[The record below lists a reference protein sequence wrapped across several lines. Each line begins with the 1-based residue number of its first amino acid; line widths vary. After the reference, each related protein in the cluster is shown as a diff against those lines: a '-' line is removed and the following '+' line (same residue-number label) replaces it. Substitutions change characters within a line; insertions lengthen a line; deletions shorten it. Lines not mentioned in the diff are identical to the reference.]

1 MIAEAI
7 DKLAEKIG
15 AVRLKVPGD
24 RGLLVGISG
33 IDASGKGFIAALLE
47 KRLLELRWNSAV
59 LSADDWH
66 KLPTICLNSDNPA
79 GHFYERGLRL
89 DDMFEQVVLPLR
101 DRNAIDVVADY
112 ADAKATVY
120 RKKRYNFRGIDIVLL
135 EGIFLFKPAYRDHF
149 DLKIWIDCSFATALQ
164 RAIVRAQEGLSPP
177 ETKHAFEA
185 IYFPA
190 QQLHLERDQPNEHT
204 DVIFH
209 NDIAADGGNAG

>member
-1 MIAEAI
+1 MIAEAV

-15 AVRLKVPGD
+15 AVRLKVPRD

-33 IDASGKGFIAALLE
+33 IDGSGKGFIAALLE

-79 GHFYERGLRL
+79 EHFYEGGLRL
-89 DDMFEQVVLPLR
+89 DDMFEQVVRPLR
-101 DRNAIDVVADY
+101 DRNVIHVIADY
-112 ADAKATVY
+112 ADAKAIAY
-120 RKKRYNFRGIDIVLL
+120 RKKRYSLRGIDIVLL

-149 DLKIWIDCSFATALQ
+149 NLKIWIDCSFASALQ
-164 RAIVRAQEGLSPP
+164 RAIVRAQEGLSPA
-177 ETKHAFEA
+177 ETKRAFET

-190 QQLHLERDQPNEHT
+190 QRLHLEHDKPREHA
-204 DVIFH
+204 DVIFDNEGH
-209 NDIAADGGNAG
+209 VARRR

>member
-1 MIAEAI
+1 VITEAV

-15 AVRLKVPGD
+15 AVRLKVPRD

-33 IDASGKGFIAALLE
+33 IDGSGKGFIAALLE

-59 LSADDWH
+59 LSADNWH

-79 GHFYERGLRL
+79 ENFYEHGLRL
-89 DDMFEQVVLPLR
+89 DNMFKQVVLPLR
-101 DRNAIDVVADY
+101 DRSAIDVVADY
-112 ADAKATVY
+112 ADAKAIVY
-120 RKKRYNFRGIDIVLL
+120 RKKRYSLRGIDIVLL

-149 DLKIWIDCSFATALQ
+149 DLKIWIDCSFATALR
-164 RAIVRAQEGLSPP
+164 RAIVRAQEGLSPA
-177 ETKHAFEA
+177 ETKRAFET

-190 QQLHLERDQPNEHT
+190 QQLHLEHDKPNEHT

-209 NDIAADGGNAG
+209 NDIVAGGGNAG

>member
-1 MIAEAI
+1 VIAEAV

-15 AVRLKVPGD
+15 AVRLKVPRD

-33 IDASGKGFIAALLE
+33 IDGSGKGFIAALLE

-79 GHFYERGLRL
+79 EHFYEGVLRL

-101 DRNAIDVVADY
+101 DRNVIDVVADY
-112 ADAKATVY
+112 ADAKAIVY
-120 RKKRYNFRGIDIVLL
+120 RKKRYRLRGIDIVLL
-135 EGIFLFKPAYRDHF
+135 EGIFLFKPTYRDYF
-149 DLKIWIDCSFATALQ
+149 DLKVWIDCSFATALQ
-164 RAIVRAQEGLSPP
+164 RTIVRAQEGLSPA
-177 ETKHAFEA
+177 ETKRAFET

-190 QQLHLERDQPNEHT
+190 QRLHLEHDKPREHA
-204 DVIFH
+204 DVIFDNEGH
-209 NDIAADGGNAG
+209 VARRR